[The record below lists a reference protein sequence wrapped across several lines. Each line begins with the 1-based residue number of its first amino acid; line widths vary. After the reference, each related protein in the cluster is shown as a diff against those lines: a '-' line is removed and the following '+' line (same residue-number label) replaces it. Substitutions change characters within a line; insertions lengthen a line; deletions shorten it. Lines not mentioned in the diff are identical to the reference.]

1 MDDVRS
7 IAEAKLREQ
16 ADIARRHFKNGPTGP
31 KRSEHDDRRTA
42 FHEAGHAVCALMNG
56 EVVRAVH
63 IVGHDGEQ
71 GECWVV
77 RLTDFHY
84 LDLARSLAG
93 LMAESWGV
101 GDFSDD
107 GELASDKDGA
117 GRAFEAIADEQG
129 WQKDDANFQA
139 IIDAA
144 EARLKPYRPQ
154 VERLAEELLKRRMM
168 TGEEVKTLLGEFTT
182 KELET

>member
-1 MDDVRS
+1 M
-7 IAEAKLREQ
+7 
-16 ADIARRHFKNGPTGP
+16 
-31 KRSEHDDRRTA
+31 
-42 FHEAGHAVCALMNG
+42 
-56 EVVRAVH
+56 
-63 IVGHDGEQ
+63 
-71 GECWVV
+71 
-77 RLTDFHY
+77 
-84 LDLARSLAG
+84 
-93 LMAESWGV
+93 GV

-154 VERLAEELLKRRMM
+154 VEEFAEELLKRRMM
-168 TGEEVKTLLGEFTT
+168 TGEEVKDLTRRI
-182 KELET
+182 